1 MSPNVPPPTVST
13 SSRCAGSRS
22 TSGSASGGSWPSGS
36 SDGSATTTWRRSSRT
51 ASGFSTYVEGLV
63 KQGIAEGHFDP
74 GLDLGL
80 ATDQVFAVLK
90 SSHLLRRPRGTT
102 GVSELAEAYA
112 RFIIRGLGDAD
123 WNPGVS

>member
-1 MSPNVPPPTVST
+1 MAQRPAPDRVHQLAVRWVTLNERDREWGIVAE
-13 SSRCAGSRS
+13 REFGRL
-22 TSGSASGGSWPSGS
+22 
-36 SDGSATTTWRRSSRT
+36 SDDYLAQVIANRKR
-51 ASGFSTYVEGLV
+51 FSTYVEGLV

-102 GVSELAEAYA
+102 GVAELAEAYA
-112 RFIIRGLGDAD
+112 RFIVRGLGDAD
-123 WNPGVS
+123 WNPGGN